1 MERLLNLICIAYKRD
16 YVNKKHYER
25 ISERKNKMDEMWI
38 GFTAWGVAGILMIGI
53 GIWALFS
60 KKPVNF
66 WANTSVSEIN
76 NPKQYNY
83 AVAKL
88 FCLYGIIFIILGIPL
103 LAGQNSAWILL
114 SVIGVMIE
122 SIMAMIIYVLVIEKK
137 YKKKHRF

>member
-1 MERLLNLICIAYKRD
+1 
-16 YVNKKHYER
+16 
-25 ISERKNKMDEMWI
+25 MWI

-103 LAGQNSAWILL
+103 LAGQISAWILL